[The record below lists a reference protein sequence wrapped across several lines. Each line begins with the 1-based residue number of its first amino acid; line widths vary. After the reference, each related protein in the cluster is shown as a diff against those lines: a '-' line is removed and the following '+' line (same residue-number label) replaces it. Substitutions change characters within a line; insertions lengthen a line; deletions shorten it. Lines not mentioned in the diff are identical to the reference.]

1 MSLVSGEGKHPVEGL
16 PGALAAIWER
26 FLLAPTTLGP
36 TPGAREAWHKGR
48 ARYAVWVLRVNDPHI
63 AERAARIAASL
74 GAMASPVPHTQ
85 HHITVWVSGFPLPMN
100 AERKADSS
108 LRVSPLP
115 PAGQETPGE
124 MLDDDVDQAVL
135 DEQARAVNEASL
147 SPFDLLLGGVN
158 SFLTA
163 PFLHVTDPSDGIAR
177 LRTQLG
183 LPLQRRCLRELRFA
197 PFVPHLTVAHFAA
210 GVATKDIAPKL
221 EPFRQLPDLHC
232 RVNALELV
240 DFCAHTAHAPFNVL
254 RRISLGTGAR
264 PILRG
269 DVYWLAADPAQGSLP
284 GHAHPH
290 LVLQDDV
297 FNRSRVDTVVV
308 CALTT
313 NLGRANEPGNVLLEP
328 GEGDLPKQSVLVVSQ
343 VSSVKKSQLGAFIG
357 TLSAARVEQVMDG
370 LRFQQRA
377 FFGDR

>member
-1 MSLVSGEGKHPVEGL
+1 MSLVSGEGKHSVEAL
-16 PGALAAIWER
+16 PGALAAIWDR
-26 FLLAPTTLGP
+26 FLRAPTTLGP
-36 TPGAREAWHKGR
+36 TLGAREAWHKGR
-48 ARYAVWVLRVNDPHI
+48 ARYAVWVLRVNDPPI
-63 AERAARIAASL
+63 AERADRIAASL

-100 AERKADSS
+100 APRKADTST
-108 LRVSPLP
+108 RANPLP

-124 MLDDDVDQAVL
+124 LLDDDVDQALL
-135 DEQARAVNEASL
+135 DEQARAVSEASL
-147 SPFDLLLGGVN
+147 SPFELLLGGVN

-163 PFLHVTDPSDGIAR
+163 PFLHVSDPSDGIGR
-177 LRTQLG
+177 LRAQLG
-183 LPLQRRCLRELRFA
+183 LPLQRRGLRELRFA

-210 GVATKDIAPKL
+210 GVATEDIVPKL
-221 EPFRQLPDLHC
+221 EPFRQLPDL
-232 RVNALELV
+232 RYKVNSLELV
-240 DFCAHTAHAPFNVL
+240 DFCANTAHAPFNVL
-254 RRISLGTGAR
+254 RRISLCTAPR

-269 DVYWLAADPAQGSLP
+269 DVYWLDADPERGSLP
-284 GHAHPH
+284 GHPHPH
-290 LVLQDDV
+290 VVLQDDA
-297 FNRSRVDTVVV
+297 FNRSRVDTVIV

-357 TLSAARVEQVMDG
+357 TLSAARVEQALDG

-377 FFGDR
+377 FFGER